1 MTLKVHLDNVIVCG
15 RVRSD
20 LDPREMSAVRQI
32 EDAFKAGTLEL
43 VTSRE
48 AWREQDRAQDK
59 NLRLAFECYETSPPL

>member
-32 EDAFKAGTLEL
+32 EDAFKAGTL
-43 VTSRE
+43 VMSRTRGR
-48 AWREQDRAQDK
+48 RESGSDGGGGGQK
-59 NLRLAFECYETSPPL
+59 